1 MRHHNEMRRSLDRG
15 GRGMERDVEREGR
28 FGRRD
33 RDAVMH
39 REGQRGFG
47 RRGSRG
53 FGRHG
58 EDDGEGR
65 GRRRMFEGGELRL
78 VLLLLMEAE
87 PRHGYDI
94 IREIE
99 SRTGG
104 AYAPSPGVV
113 YPTLTLLEEIG
124 QVEAR
129 PSEGAKKLY
138 AASPPPGLAHLAANR
153 AEAEA
158 ALARID
164 ALGRKDEALDAGPVH
179 RAMSN
184 LKAALRQRLS
194 GEPGKALLFAVADA
208 IDEAARKIERLLRAP
223 AWMLDPQRHRIERIR
238 REPKA
243 ATDARLRL
251 DTVTPKMRR
260 IEFASPELADFV
272 QPRRRTTT
280 SRCSSPDPAAPQGV
294 AMRDYTPRA
303 FDAARRR

>member
-1 MRHHNEMRRSLDRG
+1 MHHHNPMERQLHNGDRHWLRWAGQHVGEPLLHEGRRS
-15 GRGMERDVEREGR
+15 
-28 FGRRD
+28 FG
-33 RDAVMH
+33 H
-39 REGQRGFG
+39 
-47 RRGSRG
+47 RG

-58 EDDGEGR
+58 LSRRGEEEGEGR

-78 VLLLLMEAE
+78 VMLLLMEAE

-113 YPTLTLLEEIG
+113 YPTLTLLEEIS
-124 QVEAR
+124 QAETR

-138 AASPPPGLAHLAANR
+138 AVTPAGLAHLNANR

-164 ALGRKDEALDAGPVH
+164 ALGRQDEALDTGPVH

-194 GEPGKALLFAVADA
+194 GAADKTFLFAVADA
-208 IDEAARKIERLLRAP
+208 IDEAARKIERL
-223 AWMLDPQRHRIERIR
+223 
-238 REPKA
+238 
-243 ATDARLRL
+243 
-251 DTVTPKMRR
+251 
-260 IEFASPELADFV
+260 
-272 QPRRRTTT
+272 
-280 SRCSSPDPAAPQGV
+280 
-294 AMRDYTPRA
+294 
-303 FDAARRR
+303 

>member
-1 MRHHNEMRRSLDRG
+1 MRHHNDMNRRMERG
-15 GRGMERDVEREGR
+15 GRMGRESEREGR

-33 RDAVMH
+33 CEAMH
-39 REGQRGFG
+39 GEGRRGFGRHGARGFG
-47 RRGSRG
+47 RR
-53 FGRHG
+53 G

-78 VLLLLMEAE
+78 VMLLLMEAE

-138 AASPPPGLAHLAANR
+138 AVTAEGLAHLAANR
-153 AEAEA
+153 ADAEA
-158 ALARID
+158 ALARLD
-164 ALGRKDEALDAGPVH
+164 ALGKKEEALDAGPVY

-184 LKAALRQRLS
+184 LKAALRAKLA
-194 GEPGKALLFAVADA
+194 GEPGRELLFSVADE
-208 IDEAARKIERLLRAP
+208 IDEAARKIERL
-223 AWMLDPQRHRIERIR
+223 
-238 REPKA
+238 
-243 ATDARLRL
+243 
-251 DTVTPKMRR
+251 
-260 IEFASPELADFV
+260 
-272 QPRRRTTT
+272 
-280 SRCSSPDPAAPQGV
+280 
-294 AMRDYTPRA
+294 
-303 FDAARRR
+303 